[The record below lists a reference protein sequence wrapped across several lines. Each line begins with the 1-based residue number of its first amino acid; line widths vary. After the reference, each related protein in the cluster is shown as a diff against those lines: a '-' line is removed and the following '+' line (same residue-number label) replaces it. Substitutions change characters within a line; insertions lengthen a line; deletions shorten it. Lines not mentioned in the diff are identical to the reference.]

1 MKFTSKTGRPRMKV
15 AVLKP
20 DLVPNLVDVVIG
32 GYVYELQFCV
42 ENFPPNTEPTVI
54 DMDPPIEDDD
64 SQQDDLMEEDAWR
77 QGL

>member
-1 MKFTSKTGRPRMKV
+1 MVISSATTIESAASTHT
-15 AVLKP
+15 L
-20 DLVPNLVDVVIG
+20 DVVIG

-64 SQQDDLMEEDAWR
+64 SQQDDIMEEDAWR